1 MKRLLLV
8 LVLIVASLQTGLAE
22 RRNAPRKRPVAV
34 AFFDEERL
42 RSSEGQATFKDFQYF
57 FEIIHQIV
65 ERDFPGVELWILRR
79 GELLSLPD
87 GTRLNVGTL
96 QPELGFVFAA
106 AGKKRRILSGVRSDM
121 DFACAAADFFKRSSA
136 SCPR

>member
-34 AFFDEERL
+34 AFFDEVRL
-42 RSSEGQATFKDFQYF
+42 RSSEGEATFEDFQYF
-57 FEIIHQIV
+57 FESIHEII
-65 ERDFPGVELWILRR
+65 ERDFPDVEFWILKR

-87 GTRLNVGTL
+87 GTRLNVQTL

-106 AGKKRRILSGVRSDM
+106 AGKKRRMLSGVRSDM
-121 DFACAAADFFKRSSA
+121 DFACAAAEFFKRSST
-136 SCPR
+136 SCPK

>member
-1 MKRLLLV
+1 MRRFLLV

-22 RRNAPRKRPVAV
+22 RRNAPRRRPVAV

-42 RSSEGQATFKDFQYF
+42 RSSEGQATFQDFQYF

-65 ERDFPGVELWILRR
+65 ERDFPDVELWILKR

-87 GTRLNVGTL
+87 GTRLNVQTL

-106 AGKKRRILSGVRSDM
+106 AGRKRRMLSGVRSDM